1 MSPRGIAIG
10 AWLMATFTLAGTGQ
24 APQPRTISI
33 EAERFS
39 FSPSRIKV
47 EPGEEIEIR
56 LRSADTS
63 HGFKIEG
70 TDINV
75 EIPKRGK
82 GEAVVRYKPLTAG
95 RYKFE
100 CSRMCGAGHHFM
112 RGEIVVEAKER

>member
-1 MSPRGIAIG
+1 MSLTTVACSVLGLAMFTVAGLNQPAPRK
-10 AWLMATFTLAGTGQ
+10 
-24 APQPRTISI
+24 ISI

-47 EPGEEIEIR
+47 TAGEEVEIH

-82 GEAVVRYKPLTAG
+82 GAIVVRFKPEAPG
-95 RYKFE
+95 RLKFE
-100 CSRMCGAGHHFM
+100 CTRMCGSGHHFM
-112 RGEIVVEAKER
+112 QGEVVVEAKE

>member
-1 MSPRGIAIG
+1 MSLTTIACAVLGLTMFTVAGLNQAAAPRK
-10 AWLMATFTLAGTGQ
+10 
-24 APQPRTISI
+24 ISI

-47 EPGEEIEIR
+47 TAGEEVEIH

-82 GEAVVRYKPLTAG
+82 GAIVVRFKPETPG
-95 RYKFE
+95 RLKFE
-100 CSRMCGAGHHFM
+100 CTRMCGSGHHFM
-112 RGEIVVEAKER
+112 QGEVVVEAKE